1 MKMINLYINK
11 FIEKQIDL
19 NKVSIEN
26 INFLSDSFINKL
38 LFSQNMVKNEFK
50 MLSDYKEKLVK
61 EEVKM

>member
-1 MKMINLYINK
+1 MIRLYINR

-19 NKVSIEN
+19 NKISIEN

-38 LFSQNMVKNEFK
+38 LFSQNMVKNDFK